1 MTARG
6 TRRIVLLF
14 TFAAGSVD
22 AVAYMAVHV
31 FTANMTGNAV
41 LMGIYVGQGH
51 GTAVLH
57 SLLALIV
64 FIGGVVLGAILAGTG
79 GDRAKTLAAVHRE
92 VLVETVILALFAS
105 SFLLPRPV
113 ESRVVSLLLIIFSAL
128 AMGLQSAAVR
138 RLHLPGIATTYI
150 TGTLTNLVFGLTQH
164 WGSRRLAG
172 SSSPAEATATASAS
186 LKRYLVLQAQV
197 FLCYA
202 LAALISGA
210 LYLRWPSAVAWLPVI
225 AIGAVAMMMSSRPGQ
240 QLQAS

>member
-1 MTARG
+1 MTTRG

-22 AVAYMAVHV
+22 AVSYLAAHV

-64 FIGGVVLGAILAGTG
+64 FIGGVVMGAILAGEG
-79 GDRAKTLAAVHRE
+79 GERAGTLIAVRRE
-92 VLVETVILALFAS
+92 VIVEAVILALFAS
-105 SFLLPRPV
+105 TFLLPLTV
-113 ESRVVSLLLIIFSAL
+113 ESRLVSVLLVIFSAL

-150 TGTLTNLVFGLTQH
+150 TGTLTNLFFGLTQH
-164 WGSRRLAG
+164 WGSRRRAARA
-172 SSSPAEATATASAS
+172 SPATTSDTPGGES
-186 LKRYLVLQAQV
+186 LKRFLILQAQV

-202 LAALISGA
+202 LAALVSGA
-210 LYLRWPSAVAWLPVI
+210 LYLHWPSAVPWLPVI
-225 AIGAVAMMMSSRPGQ
+225 AIGTVAAMMSGRLRS
-240 QLQAS
+240 

>member
-1 MTARG
+1 MTTRG

-22 AVAYMAVHV
+22 AVAYMAAHV

-41 LMGIYVGQGH
+41 LMGIYVGQGR

-64 FIGGVVLGAILAGTG
+64 FIGGVVLGAMLAGEG
-79 GDRAKTLAAVHRE
+79 GDRAKTLLAVRRE
-92 VLVETVILALFAS
+92 ALAESVILALFAS
-105 SFLLPRPV
+105 SFLLPLPA
-113 ESRVVSLLLIIFSAL
+113 ESRVVSALLIIFSAL

-164 WGSRRLAG
+164 WSSRRRAG
-172 SSSPAEATATASAS
+172 SSVPADETASAS
-186 LKRYLVLQAQV
+186 LKRFLVLQAQV

-202 LAALISGA
+202 LAALVSGA
-210 LYLRWPSAVAWLPVI
+210 LYLHWPWAVAWLPVI
-225 AIGAVAMMMSSRPGQ
+225 AIGTVAVMMNSRR
-240 QLQAS
+240 SF

>member
-1 MTARG
+1 MTTRG

-22 AVAYMAVHV
+22 AVAYMAAHV

-51 GTAVLH
+51 GTAGLH

-64 FIGGVVLGAILAGTG
+64 FIVGVVLGALLAGAA
-79 GDRAKTLAAVHRE
+79 GDRAKTLEAVRRE
-92 VLVETVILALFAS
+92 VFAESVILALFAAT
-105 SFLLPRPV
+105 FLLPLPV
-113 ESRVVSLLLIIFSAL
+113 EGRLVSALLIIFSAL

-164 WGSRRLAG
+164 WGSRRRGAG
-172 SSSPAEATATASAS
+172 SSPADETAAAS
-186 LKRYLVLQAQV
+186 LRRFFVLQAQV

-202 LAALISGA
+202 LAALVSGA
-210 LYLRWPSAVAWLPVI
+210 LYLRWPSAVAWLPMI
-225 AIGAVAMMMSSRPGQ
+225 AIGTVAAMMNSRR
-240 QLQAS
+240 S

>member
-1 MTARG
+1 MTTRG

-51 GTAVLH
+51 GTAVMH

-64 FIGGVVLGAILAGTG
+64 FIGGVVLGAILAGAG
-79 GDRAKTLAAVHRE
+79 GDRAKTLAAVRRE
-92 VLVETVILALFAS
+92 VIAESVILALFALTF
-105 SFLLPRPV
+105 FLPLPV
-113 ESRVVSLLLIIFSAL
+113 ESRVVSILLIIFSAL

-164 WGSRRLAG
+164 WGSRRRAT
-172 SSSPAEATATASAS
+172 SSSPADSTAAAS
-186 LKRYLVLQAQV
+186 LKRFLLLQAQV

-202 LAALISGA
+202 LAALVSGA
-210 LYLRWPSAVAWLPVI
+210 LYLHWPSVVAWLPVI
-225 AIGAVAMMMSSRPGQ
+225 AIGMVGVLMSRRP
-240 QLQAS
+240 QASAE

>member
-1 MTARG
+1 MTTRI

-22 AVAYMAVHV
+22 AVAYLAAHV

-51 GTAVLH
+51 STAALH
-57 SLLALIV
+57 SLVALLF
-64 FIGGVVLGAILAGTG
+64 FIGGVVLGALVAGEG
-79 GDRAKTLAAVHRE
+79 GDRAQTLLAVRRE
-92 VLVETVILALFAS
+92 VVVETIILALFAS
-105 SFLLPRPV
+105 AFLLPWPV
-113 ESRVVSLLLIIFSAL
+113 ESRLVTFPLIIFSAL

-150 TGTLTNLVFGLTQH
+150 TGTLTNLFFGLTDY
-164 WGSRRLAG
+164 WRSRRRTARSRPANG
-172 SSSPAEATATASAS
+172 AVSPP
-186 LKRYLVLQAQV
+186 LKRFLVLQAQV

-210 LYLRWPSAVAWLPVI
+210 LYLHWPSAVAWLPVI
-225 AIGAVAMMMSSRPGQ
+225 AIGMVGVLSRRPEASATN
-240 QLQAS
+240 QAS

>member
-1 MTARG
+1 MTSRG

-64 FIGGVVLGAILAGTG
+64 FIGGVVLGAILAGAG
-79 GDRAKTLAAVHRE
+79 GDRAKTLVAVHRE
-92 VLVETVILALFAS
+92 VLVETAILALFAA
-105 SFLLPRPV
+105 SFLLPLPV
-113 ESRVVSLLLIIFSAL
+113 EGRVVSALLIIFS
-128 AMGLQSAAVR
+128 
-138 RLHLPGIATTYI
+138 
-150 TGTLTNLVFGLTQH
+150 TLTNLVFGLTQH
-164 WGSRRLAG
+164 WGSRRRMA
-172 SSSPAEATATASAS
+172 SSSLEDGTAAAS
-186 LKRYLVLQAQV
+186 LKRFLVLQAQV

-202 LAALISGA
+202 LAALVSGA
-210 LYLRWPSAVAWLPVI
+210 LYLHWPSAVAWLPVI
-225 AIGAVAMMMSSRPGQ
+225 AIGAVAVMMNSPRN
-240 QLQAS
+240 

>member
-1 MTARG
+1 
-6 TRRIVLLF
+6 
-14 TFAAGSVD
+14 
-22 AVAYMAVHV
+22 
-31 FTANMTGNAV
+31 V

-79 GDRAKTLAAVHRE
+79 GDRAKTLAAVRRE

-105 SFLLPRPV
+105 SFLLPLPV
-113 ESRVVSLLLIIFSAL
+113 ESRVVSVLLIIFSAL

-172 SSSPAEATATASAS
+172 SSSPAEATATAS

-210 LYLRWPSAVAWLPVI
+210 LYLRWPSVVAWLPVL

>member
-22 AVAYMAVHV
+22 AVAYMAAHV

-64 FIGGVVLGAILAGTG
+64 FIGGVVLGAILAGAG
-79 GDRAKTLAAVHRE
+79 GDRAKTLAAVRRE
-92 VLVETVILALFAS
+92 VFVETVILALFAS
-105 SFLLPRPV
+105 SFLLPRPW
-113 ESRVVSLLLIIFSAL
+113 ESRVVSVLLIIFSAL

-150 TGTLTNLVFGLTQH
+150 TGTLTNLVVGLTQH
-164 WGSRRLAG
+164 WASRRVAG
-172 SSSPAEATATASAS
+172 VSSPAETTATAS

-202 LAALISGA
+202 LAALVSGA

-225 AIGAVAMMMSSRPGQ
+225 AIGAVAMMMSSRR
-240 QLQAS
+240 SF

>member
-1 MTARG
+1 MTTRG

-14 TFAAGSVD
+14 TIAAGSVD
-22 AVAYMAVHV
+22 AVSYLAAHV

-64 FIGGVVLGAILAGTG
+64 FIGGVVLGATLAGEG
-79 GDRAKTLAAVHRE
+79 GERAVTLVAVRRE
-92 VLVETVILALFAS
+92 VIVEAIILALFAS
-105 SFLLPRPV
+105 TFLLPLPV
-113 ESRVVSLLLIIFSAL
+113 ESRPVTVLLIVFSAL

-150 TGTLTNLVFGLTQH
+150 TGTLTNLFFGLTQH
-164 WGSRRLAG
+164 WGSRRRARRENQETTSDTPG
-172 SSSPAEATATASAS
+172 AAS
-186 LKRYLVLQAQV
+186 LKRFLILQAQV

-202 LAALISGA
+202 LAALVSGA
-210 LYLRWPSAVAWLPVI
+210 LYLHWPSAVAWLPMI
-225 AIGAVAMMMSSRPGQ
+225 AIGMVAAMMSGRLRS
-240 QLQAS
+240 

>member
-1 MTARG
+1 MTTRG

-64 FIGGVVLGAILAGTG
+64 FIGGVVLGAILAGVG
-79 GDRAKTLAAVHRE
+79 GDRAKTLAAVQRE
-92 VLVETVILALFAS
+92 VLVETAILALFAA
-105 SFLLPRPV
+105 SFLLPLPV
-113 ESRVVSLLLIIFSAL
+113 AGRVVSALLIIFSAL

-164 WGSRRLAG
+164 WGSRRRMA
-172 SSSPAEATATASAS
+172 SSSPEDGTAAAS
-186 LKRYLVLQAQV
+186 LRRFLVLQAQV

-210 LYLRWPSAVAWLPVI
+210 LYLHWPSAVAWLPVI
-225 AIGAVAMMMSSRPGQ
+225 AIGAVAVMMNSRRN
-240 QLQAS
+240 